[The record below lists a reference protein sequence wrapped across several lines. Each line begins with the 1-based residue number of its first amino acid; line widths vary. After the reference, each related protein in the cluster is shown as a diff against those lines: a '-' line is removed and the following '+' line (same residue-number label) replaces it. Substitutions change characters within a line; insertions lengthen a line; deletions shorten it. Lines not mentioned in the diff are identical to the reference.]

1 MFSLSHAPATAT
13 PSSMRVEARIAGA
26 LYLIVI
32 AGGLFAGA
40 VQGFLTVPGDPAA
53 TAQAIA
59 ASESLWR
66 WGIGVHLVYLAGP
79 AIIMDVLLYRIFKQ
93 VQPTLALLA
102 LASALTA
109 GAVEG
114 AALLQLYVPLAVG
127 ESGDAFAA
135 LDGGQ
140 REALTYLAI
149 RLYDT
154 GSGFALLFFSG
165 FCVATGVLILRSRLL
180 PRAIGVMMLL
190 AGICYFVNTLATI
203 VAPALAG
210 VLLPWILLP
219 CFAGEASLAT
229 WLLVKG
235 IGEMPRFTDS
245 RKTNSPW

>member
-1 MFSLSHAPATAT
+1 
-13 PSSMRVEARIAGA
+13 MRVEARIAGA
-26 LYLIVI
+26 LYWSVI

-93 VQPTLALLA
+93 AQPTLALLA
-102 LASALTA
+102 LAAALTA

-127 ESGDAFAA
+127 EARDPLAA
-135 LDGGQ
+135 LGEGQ
-140 REALTYLAI
+140 RQALAYLAI
-149 RLYDT
+149 HLYDT

-165 FCVATGVLILRSRLL
+165 FCAATGVLILRSRLL

-190 AGICYFVNTLATI
+190 AGICYFVNSLATI

-219 CFAGEASLAT
+219 CFVGEASLAT

-235 IGEMPRFTDS
+235 IAEMPKFTD
-245 RKTNSPW
+245 